1 MLMGATIASGNR
13 QPASVAVATDVVSM
27 SKGSNSMNYRTFTL
41 ERLDTPTGPIL
52 IVTDEE
58 RVLRA
63 VDWEDHEPRM
73 QRLLQR
79 HYGNGAIRLNE
90 TARPSAARGALR
102 AYFDGHIEALR
113 ALPAA
118 AGGGAGPRPRR
129 RGGGGAAAPPPR
141 ALPGP
146 PPPARGP
153 PPRRAVVGG
162 GGGPK

>member
-113 ALPAA
+113 ALPTATQGTGSWRTRA
-118 AGGGAGPRPRR
+118 SSVTSRSRATREASPV
-129 RGGGGAAAPPPR
+129 GAAECRARVTATAPH
-141 ALPGP
+141 G
-146 PPPARGP
+146 AR
-153 PPRRAVVGG
+153 
-162 GGGPK
+162 